1 MQYFQVGHT
10 IYNQLINARSG
21 KFLYTN
27 LDAHLHVGNIR
38 LCQAKSHRQIGDSRN
53 QVVYITTLIAIVC
66 ILWASSNVN
75 QKLQN
80 IQVIIHVSTGI
91 CTTQLNINHLM
102 RDIFQIQGW
111 LCCVLQN

>member
-10 IYNQLINARSG
+10 KYNQSMHEVVNSYTPI
-21 KFLYTN
+21 YTN
-27 LDAHLHVGNIR
+27 LDAHLGNIG
-38 LCQAKSHRQIGDSRN
+38 LCQAKSHWQFGDSRN
-53 QVVYITTLIAIVC
+53 QVVCITTLIAIVC

-80 IQVIIHVSTGI
+80 IQVIIHVSTGT

-102 RDIFQIQGW
+102 RDIFQIQGR